1 MNKAT
6 LSSELFVRIV
16 PTIMLTIA
24 LIGGLAFYSADKE
37 IQTLYDAQLI
47 SNANVLWT
55 LVSDELNEP
64 ENTAPKK
71 VDDIDLTAANQLELN
86 ENADDYAESRMF
98 RVWKTEKII
107 MYSDTALP
115 NTVPRQ
121 KRGFSTLKF
130 AGHDWRIYS
139 LSIPNRSI
147 FIEVGEK
154 VELRNTLV
162 ANILWNLAL
171 PLLLL
176 VPVIGGMIWFSIG
189 SGLGAIR
196 NLVHQIRSRT
206 PDDLSPVDTSVL
218 PKDLSPLG
226 HSLNQL
232 FTKLEHSFT
241 AEKRFTD
248 HAAHQLRTPQATI
261 KLQLQM
267 LAQATSEEEK
277 KEILHELV
285 LSNERAGKLI
295 NMLLTSARLSHQQVT
310 LQPLAVYPSIATV
323 MAYVGLIAKEKNIE
337 MELSGAEDAHVP
349 ADETLFKLMMANL
362 IENAIKYTS
371 AGGNVQVTIEPQN
384 DTCKISVMDTGCGIP
399 EEERT
404 LVFERFYRVST
415 PVAEGSGLGL
425 AIVKEIIEKFSGT
438 IELKP
443 GANGTG
449 LLVEIILPAAK

>member
-1 MNKAT
+1 
-6 LSSELFVRIV
+6 
-16 PTIMLTIA
+16 
-24 LIGGLAFYSADKE
+24 
-37 IQTLYDAQLI
+37 
-47 SNANVLWT
+47 
-55 LVSDELNEP
+55 
-64 ENTAPKK
+64 
-71 VDDIDLTAANQLELN
+71 
-86 ENADDYAESRMF
+86 
-98 RVWKTEKII
+98 
-107 MYSDTALP
+107 
-115 NTVPRQ
+115 
-121 KRGFSTLKF
+121 
-130 AGHDWRIYS
+130 
-139 LSIPNRSI
+139 
-147 FIEVGEK
+147 
-154 VELRNTLV
+154 
-162 ANILWNLAL
+162 
-171 PLLLL
+171 
-176 VPVIGGMIWFSIG
+176 
-189 SGLGAIR
+189 
-196 NLVHQIRSRT
+196 
-206 PDDLSPVDTSVL
+206 
-218 PKDLSPLG
+218 
-226 HSLNQL
+226 
-232 FTKLEHSFT
+232 
-241 AEKRFTD
+241 
-248 HAAHQLRTPQATI
+248 
-261 KLQLQM
+261 M